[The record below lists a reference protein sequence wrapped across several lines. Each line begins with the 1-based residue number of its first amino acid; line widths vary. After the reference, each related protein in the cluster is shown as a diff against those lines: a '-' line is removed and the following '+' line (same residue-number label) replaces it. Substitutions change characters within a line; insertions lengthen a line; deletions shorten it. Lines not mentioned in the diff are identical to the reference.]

1 MLIIT
6 FVLQKECGF
15 GLEEG
20 KHSEQSNV
28 TTTIISR
35 SIEINNCNMHA
46 GKLEKL
52 CDLPKLRH
60 SPFFDS
66 LFGNDLGGWSDVMQ
80 SSLQKK
86 QEKEEKK
93 YLMQTY

>member
-1 MLIIT
+1 
-6 FVLQKECGF
+6 
-15 GLEEG
+15 
-20 KHSEQSNV
+20 
-28 TTTIISR
+28 
-35 SIEINNCNMHA
+35 MHA